1 MTFRVKG
8 IKFLVKGTL
17 FVVKGIPL
25 RVKGIPF
32 RVKGIPFEVKGIP
45 IRGKRIPC
53 GIKEAFLAKYGTFST
68 LKIDFF
74 WDLVGVVIELYKLKN
89 DLLK

>member
-1 MTFRVKG
+1 MTFR
-8 IKFLVKGTL
+8 
-17 FVVKGIPL
+17 VKGIPL

-32 RVKGIPFEVKGIP
+32 RVKGIPFEVNGIP

-53 GIKEAFLAKYGTFST
+53 SVKRIPCVIKEAFLAKYGTFST